1 MIYIKLIR
9 VNNEYFYCVVVIVIV
24 FILYY
29 SKIYLDFLVKI
40 IISFE
45 DLLLMLGLVIKF
57 E

>member
-1 MIYIKLIR
+1 MIYIKFIR

-40 IISFE
+40 IIFCE

>member
-24 FILYY
+24 FILYF

-40 IISFE
+40 IIFCE

>member
-40 IISFE
+40 IIFFE

>member
-24 FILYY
+24 FILNY

-40 IISFE
+40 IIFCE

>member
-40 IISFE
+40 IIFCE